1 MASGNNREPIMTT
14 RAGLRAIAVLA
25 PMALAAL
32 LTAGVAEAR
41 RGYHYWSSEHAGPVR
56 GYSGF
61 AGFGARRYYCDY
73 QRHPNR
79 KCTVVNGRE
88 RCRIVSW
95 TLVQTCQ

>member
-1 MASGNNREPIMTT
+1 MRPILV
-14 RAGLRAIAVLA
+14 A
-25 PMALAAL
+25 ALAVAAFG
-32 LTAGVAEAR
+32 AGIAASSPAEAR
-41 RGYHYWSSEHAGPVR
+41 RGYYSWTSEHAGPVR

-79 KCTVVNGRE
+79 ECTVSGGKK

-95 TLVQTCQ
+95 TLRQHCY

>member
-1 MASGNNREPIMTT
+1 MMVAKGHSALI
-14 RAGLRAIAVLA
+14 AIAAVSA
-25 PMALAAL
+25 VVIA
-32 LTAGVAEAR
+32 TSSTVEAR
-41 RGYHYWSSEHAGPVR
+41 RSYHYWTSEHAGPVR

>member
-1 MASGNNREPIMTT
+1 MTT
-14 RAGLRAIAVLA
+14 RRTDMAMYAAMFVAVLA
-25 PMALAAL
+25 AAL
-32 LTAGVAEAR
+32 VAPSTAEAR
-41 RGYHYWSSEHAGPVR
+41 RGYQYWTSEHAGPVR

>member
-1 MASGNNREPIMTT
+1 MTARTCGAISAAVLMASLVVPGT
-14 RAGLRAIAVLA
+14 
-25 PMALAAL
+25 
-32 LTAGVAEAR
+32 AEAR
-41 RGYHYWSSEHAGPVR
+41 RSYHYWTSEHAGPVR

-79 KCTVVNGRE
+79 KCTMVGGKE

>member
-1 MASGNNREPIMTT
+1 MKRLGRPTWI
-14 RAGLRAIAVLA
+14 
-25 PMALAAL
+25 ALAA
-32 LTAGVAEAR
+32 AGIVMVGAAGGAEAR
-41 RGYHYWSSEHAGPVR
+41 RGYHYWTSEHAGPVR

-79 KCTVVNGRE
+79 KCTTVNGRE

>member
-1 MASGNNREPIMTT
+1 MKQMKTFVASG
-14 RAGLRAIAVLA
+14 AGALAV
-25 PMALAAL
+25 AAL
-32 LTAGVAEAR
+32 LLVASGGAADAR
-41 RGYHYWSSEHAGPVR
+41 RGIYYRSSEHAGPVR

-79 KCTVVNGRE
+79 KCKIVNGRE

-95 TLVQTCQ
+95 TLVQMCQ

>member
-1 MASGNNREPIMTT
+1 MSKRASV
-14 RAGLRAIAVLA
+14 LAIAVLA
-25 PMALAAL
+25 AVGTVSIV
-32 LTAGVAEAR
+32 TAGSADAR
-41 RGYHYWSSEHAGPVR
+41 RGYHYWTSEHAGPAR
-56 GYSGF
+56 GFSGF

-79 KCTVVNGRE
+79 KCSIIKGRE